1 MRVKASQIDQD
12 KREERQRSG
21 RRMRVGFQVVV
32 LALIVALAFILVFP
46 TAQRHSAQQVEKERW
61 KVRQAEAQA
70 QVNELQDELDRWE
83 DPAFI
88 KAQARKRLSY
98 VMPGETS
105 YRVSDPE
112 NAPAPPVTSPPAP
125 EPSGDQTLGPEE
137 DLRAPWY
144 FELWDST
151 IQAGLQ

>member
-1 MRVKASQIDQD
+1 
-12 KREERQRSG
+12 
-21 RRMRVGFQVVV
+21 MRVGFQLVV
-32 LALIVALAFILVFP
+32 LALIATLAFILVFP
-46 TAQRHSAQQVEKERW
+46 TARLYSAQQVEKARLVAAVEAAKARAEYL
-61 KVRQAEAQA
+61 QA
-70 QVNELQDELDRWE
+70 ELDRWE

-112 NAPAPPVTSPPAP
+112 NAPVVPTSAPPAP
-125 EPSGDQTLGPEE
+125 SPDPTVVEPANAE
-137 DLRAPWY
+137 RAPWY

-151 IQAGLQ
+151 IQAGSQ